1 MDPLTQGTIGAIAAT
16 NLTKNKIFIASIFGF
31 LSGMAADLDVFIR
44 SDVDPLLFLEYH
56 RQFTHSLIF
65 IPIGGII
72 CALVF
77 YFLTPK
83 KWQVSFKQSWIFC
96 SAGYATHALLDTCTS
111 YGTQLFW
118 PFSDYRVAWNM
129 ISIIDPVF
137 TLPLLAMLIFGIKT
151 KKGVYGKIAILW
163 IVLYMGFAFSQKQRA
178 INASTELALSR
189 GHQVDKIEV
198 KPGFGN
204 LLLWKSIYEFDGKF
218 YVDGI
223 RVVMDVSIYPGTSIT
238 KLNPAD
244 DFPWLDANTQ
254 QAKDIARFSKFTKG
268 FVALHPDNPNIVIDI
283 RYSLVPNQIQ
293 PMWMIELDQAKN
305 KTEHIK
311 YRHERKN
318 TESNYA
324 LFWRMLQGE
333 GVAGTGI

>member
-44 SDVDPLLFLEYH
+44 SDTDPLLFLEYH

-65 IPIGGII
+65 IPIGGIV

-77 YFLTPK
+77 YFLRPK
-83 KWQVSFKQSWIFC
+83 KWQVSLKESWLFC
-96 SAGYATHALLDTCTS
+96 TAGYATHALLDACTS

-118 PFSDYRVAWNM
+118 PLSDERVAWNV
-129 ISIIDPVF
+129 ISVIDPAF
-137 TLPLLAMLIFGIKT
+137 TLPLLAMLILGIKT
-151 KKGVYGKIAILW
+151 KKLAYGKIAIIW
-163 IVLYMGFAFSQKQRA
+163 MVLYMGFAFLQQQRA
-178 INASTELALSR
+178 THAGTELALSR
-189 GHQVDKIEV
+189 GHQVDEVQV
-198 KPGFGN
+198 KPTFGN
-204 LLLWKSIYEFDGKF
+204 VLLWKSIYEFEGKF

-223 RVVMDVSIYPGTSIT
+223 RAGADISIYPGTSIA
-238 KLNPAD
+238 KLNPAN

-254 QAKDIARFSKFTKG
+254 QAKDIARFAKG
-268 FVALHPDNPNIVIDI
+268 FVALHPDNPNIVIDM

-293 PMWMIELDQAKN
+293 PMWMIELDQTKN
-305 KTEHIK
+305 QTEHVK

-324 LFWRMLQGE
+324 LFWRLLQGK
-333 GVAGTGI
+333 I